1 MAAKR
6 LILDVSTLLRVGQ
19 ETGGIIRVARELA
32 VWACCNRDDV
42 VFVTYNWEARL
53 FHVVDPAWVKRV
65 LTMPV
70 KFDTSEL
77 IDRSRTK
84 RKLRDRLPP
93 RLRRWA
99 LWAQH
104 PRRRAILALERRRL
118 NAKSPVAAEKIER
131 LQVRLFSSRYREEL
145 FDRFGRR
152 RALVPYHT
160 ILGPAHAFQDGDILV
175 LAGASWEI
183 DPAIYARLKA
193 QHGIRIA
200 LLCYDIIPALYPD
213 LVSARHS
220 CIFIK
225 FVRAAFPIMDL
236 AMFISRAVEQDVRR
250 YCESHELPLKQT
262 RVVQLG
268 SDFTRVSPQ
277 IQGPLPGGLEPQR
290 YALFVSTIEPH
301 KGHRLLFSVWKR
313 LLAEGVPQGRRF
325 KLVFVGRR
333 GWLAD
338 ELLSEIDAHPS
349 AGDSLLLLSNVPD
362 ETLAELYMQCA
373 FCLFPSLYEG
383 YGLPIVE
390 AFRYGKAVLASTGG
404 AVPEVAGGLSP
415 CLDPRDEN
423 SWYEALKL
431 WIEQPERP
439 RHYEELIRNHFHL
452 PTWNEAARAFFETID
467 KELP

>member
-1 MAAKR
+1 
-6 LILDVSTLLRVGQ
+6 
-19 ETGGIIRVARELA
+19 
-32 VWACCNRDDV
+32 
-42 VFVTYNWEARL
+42 
-53 FHVVDPAWVKRV
+53 
-65 LTMPV
+65 
-70 KFDTSEL
+70 
-77 IDRSRTK
+77 
-84 RKLRDRLPP
+84 
-93 RLRRWA
+93 
-99 LWAQH
+99 
-104 PRRRAILALERRRL
+104 
-118 NAKSPVAAEKIER
+118 
-131 LQVRLFSSRYREEL
+131 
-145 FDRFGRR
+145 
-152 RALVPYHT
+152 
-160 ILGPAHAFQDGDILV
+160 
-175 LAGASWEI
+175 
-183 DPAIYARLKA
+183 
-193 QHGIRIA
+193 
-200 LLCYDIIPALYPD
+200 
-213 LVSARHS
+213 
-220 CIFIK
+220 
-225 FVRAAFPIMDL
+225 
-236 AMFISRAVEQDVRR
+236 MFISRAVEQDVRR